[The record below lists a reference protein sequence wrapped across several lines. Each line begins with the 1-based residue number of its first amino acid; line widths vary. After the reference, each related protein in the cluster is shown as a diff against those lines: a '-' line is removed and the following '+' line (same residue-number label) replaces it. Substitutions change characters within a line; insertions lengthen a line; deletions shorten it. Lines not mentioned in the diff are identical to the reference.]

1 MPVACCASLRRN
13 AHHDAVARGLL
24 RHHRRVRAREPVPG
38 VREHSV
44 VVEEVMG
51 TEPLAVEANESV
63 RAAREKLMESYERR
77 LPVMEHGRLVGMISD
92 RDMPPMLVERAPGA
106 GSKDLEARP
115 ISNLMSVDILS
126 VYPQSRLSEA
136 VDLMLEHGVGA
147 IPVVDPDSLGLIG
160 VISYVDVLRAARPF
174 L

>member
-1 MPVACCASLRRN
+1 
-13 AHHDAVARGLL
+13 
-24 RHHRRVRAREPVPG
+24 
-38 VREHSV
+38 V
-44 VVEEVMG
+44 VVEELMS

-63 RAAREKLMESYERR
+63 KAAREKLMESYVRQ
-77 LPVMEHGRLVGMISD
+77 LPVAEHGRIVGMISD

-115 ISNLMSVDILS
+115 ISNLMSIDILS
-126 VYPQSRLSEA
+126 VYPQSQLTEA
-136 VDLMLEHGVGA
+136 VDLMLEHGVA
-147 IPVVDPDSLGLIG
+147 ALPVVDPDSLGLLG